1 MGNNLI
7 TPFGNICLNI
17 DGNTRPFS
25 FSAIIPKKP
34 FADVNGIFKL
44 EYDYV
49 SDGNEHIFELS
60 LDHPECN
67 ALEDSGER
75 FAAVTAD
82 IGDGRITLAFIETEK
97 LDFEIEYNKNGITLR
112 SNEKTVSQTL
122 KFGVCWID
130 KLPSADDIQTW
141 LGADVK

>member
-17 DGNTRPFS
+17 DGSTRPFS
-25 FSAIIPKKP
+25 FSAIIPEKP
-34 FADVNGIFKL
+34 FAGVNGVFKL

-49 SDGNEHIFELS
+49 SDGNNHIIELL
-60 LDHPECN
+60 LDNPECN
-67 ALEDSGER
+67 ALVDSGER
-75 FAAVTAD
+75 LTAVSAD
-82 IGDGRITLAFIETEK
+82 IGDGRITLAFIEPDN
-97 LDFEIEYNKNGITLR
+97 LDFEIEYRKNGITLR
-112 SNEKTVSQTL
+112 SSEKTASQTL

-130 KLPSADDIQTW
+130 KLPSADDVQTW